1 MNKSITD
8 LQNEFQTVHAESLA
22 VGKQLAESID
32 MLSIGDVRETIAKS
46 IVEMESMV
54 NRKSSLLEK
63 LPWAGRYLAKA
74 RDAAKAENMQQN
86 GSMVK
91 TVDRLFKTLTKKNE
105 SVMDVMERLYGIRQ
119 HLTQYVS
126 ILREQESQVLAFLE
140 KEGDT
145 FEAQKAKNLLVQIK
159 PSIVKSIDRLEIM
172 SGTLNSAQVAS
183 QAISGM
189 LPSLQGELQT
199 ELAIKASMTELKEF
213 KDLFENTLDLIEDL
227 NYQNN
232 KDVQETVLEVNQLAI
247 QNPRNLKRLEA
258 AQKERRMLHL
268 ELAKRNEE
276 ARENQAIALERLT
289 NIQADQQKTLGYKH

>member
-8 LQNEFQTVHAESLA
+8 LQNEFQAVHAESLA